1 VNSKSEIQFQLDIL
15 EIRRQFIELRSLHS
29 NNRRVAIK
37 INDLIAEIAHLHQ
50 PDNRAHEKRL
60 AKRIAKTKRAIEL
73 ILSRDQPAGASA
85 ESNPPSLPPERLQT
99 ERAITPNRR

>member
-50 PDNRAHEKRL
+50 PDNQAHEKRL

-85 ESNPPSLPPERLQT
+85 ESNPPSLSAGRLRT
-99 ERAITPNRR
+99 ERATTPNRR